1 MLDAHLGPRR
11 IAGLKMVSGLEEV
24 PLNPDEACAHIQG
37 IERVRRARS
46 PR

>member
-11 IAGLKMVSGLEEV
+11 VAGLKMVTGFREA
-24 PLNPDEACAHIQG
+24 PLNLDGACAHIQG
-37 IERVRRARS
+37 IERVKRARS